1 MAETGM
7 KFDETPDEPEDKEDE
22 KKTKKGK
29 KAKVEEID
37 PEEIERRQAEIAKA
51 ADIAKYGV
59 SVNLTNNCRERGFG
73 RTSMRTMKRT
83 RRSGL
88 MEPMRSVKLTHM

>member
-1 MAETGM
+1 MTMKNLLRIQRQKEEDKIKDEERQKRKAILMAETGM

-37 PEEIERRQAEIAKA
+37 PEELERR
-51 ADIAKYGV
+51 
-59 SVNLTNNCRERGFG
+59 
-73 RTSMRTMKRT
+73 
-83 RRSGL
+83 
-88 MEPMRSVKLTHM
+88 